1 MKRKCNPMKPICVT
15 VLPVVLLL
23 GLTVTYCLAADPA
36 ADEKFKNGIPFA
48 TLAAEIS
55 ANTTAIDALEVETTN
70 LTTSLQ
76 ALTADVAGL
85 TTRVTANESA
95 IATIQNTLSGLSTQV
110 ANNFSE
116 LQQQAEALSALQQDV
131 VTNADA
137 IAVTQANIDAL
148 EITLTQQLT
157 AMDANITSLSG
168 QLDTL
173 VAECNTL
180 KTQCEA
186 QYAATQAQIGT
197 LLTEINALKAADA
210 NTLVEQATQNANII
224 SALTQIVML
233 QQSLSEAKDDFDS
246 LADEVGSL
254 NYHMF
259 NYYGMVQYYHRQFV
273 NHYHYSLESVTWWVE
288 HWWGTEWFRQN
299 QWWTTEGPIF

>member
-1 MKRKCNPMKPICVT
+1 MKPICVT

-36 ADEKFKNGIPFA
+36 ADEKFKNGVPFA

-55 ANTTAIDALEVETTN
+55 ANTSAIDALETETTN

-76 ALTADVAGL
+76 ALTADVAAL
-85 TTRVTANESA
+85 TTRVTANESS

-116 LQQQAEALSALQQDV
+116 LQQQADALSALQQDV

-137 IAVTQANIDAL
+137 IAVTMANIDAL

-157 AMDANITSLSG
+157 EMAADINSLSTE
-168 QLDTL
+168 LETL
-173 VAECNTL
+173 KTDYHAL

-186 QYAATQAQIGT
+186 QYAATQGQIAD
-197 LLTEINALKAADA
+197 LFAEITALQAADA
-210 NTLVEQATQNANII
+210 NTLVEQATQNANIL
-224 SALTQIVML
+224 SALTQIAML
-233 QQSLSEAKDDFDS
+233 QQDLSQAQNQLDDLNTAVS
-246 LADEVGSL
+246 SL

-259 NYYGMVQYYHRQFV
+259 HYYGKVESYRWQFV
-273 NHYHYSLESVTWWVE
+273 YHYHHLPGESYVTRIE
-288 HWWGTEWFRQN
+288 DHWHGLV
-299 QWWTTEGPIF
+299 WWTIWGNPTTYWPTY